1 MRYFNLIA
9 VAFLFIVQANAQVK
23 IPAVKKIA
31 VGTDG
36 LFTAEEW
43 NSAKKIKIDGE
54 LTIYFLSDGDAIA
67 IGVFSTN
74 PSTHYTDLYIQTT
87 DIKNLHASM
96 QLGERILPFNKE
108 WNDEKP
114 DWQWGNNKNWK
125 ANVVQYA
132 PNASEDLPFVKQI
145 KPYYG
150 QEFVIEKS
158 KVAGAFKL
166 VILIRDFTDADKKAI
181 YPLKADL
188 YDTNSWAQISV
199 E

>member
-1 MRYFNLIA
+1 MRHFFLIA
-9 VAFLFIVQANAQVK
+9 ISVFFIVQANAQVNV
-23 IPAVKKIA
+23 PVVKKLA
-31 VGTDG
+31 VVADG
-36 LFTAEEW
+36 LFAAGEW
-43 NSAKKIKIDGE
+43 SSAKKKKIDGD
-54 LTIYFLSDGDAIA
+54 LTIYFLSDADVVA
-67 IGVFSTN
+67 IGIFTTN

-96 QLGERILPFNKE
+96 QLGERILPLNKE

-158 KVAGAFKL
+158 KVTDTFKL
-166 VILIRDFTDADKKAI
+166 MILIRDFAVAEKKAMF
-181 YPLKADL
+181 PLKADV
-188 YDTNSWAQISV
+188 YDTNSWAQIN
-199 E
+199 